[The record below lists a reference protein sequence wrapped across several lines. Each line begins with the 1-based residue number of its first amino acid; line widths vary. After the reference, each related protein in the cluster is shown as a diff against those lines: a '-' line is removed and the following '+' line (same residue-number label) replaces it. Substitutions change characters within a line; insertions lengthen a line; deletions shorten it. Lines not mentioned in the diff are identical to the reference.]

1 MSRSIEVSLLGRFVN
16 VTYDV
21 SADVLRI
28 VFSNLP
34 IAESDEDK
42 PGVILDYAANG
53 RLVGVE
59 ILDATQRVSSP
70 NSVEYSVV
78 GLKSP

>member
-1 MSRSIEVSLLGRFVN
+1 VSRSIEVSLLGRFVN

-42 PGVILDYAANG
+42 PDNGSGCSNVAGRCRLGEQAA
-53 RLVGVE
+53 
-59 ILDATQRVSSP
+59 Q
-70 NSVEYSVV
+70 
-78 GLKSP
+78 